1 MKKSIT
7 NILLIVLLVAGLFT
21 LTGCNKS
28 SKLEEVKIP
37 LEIDYLERTVSAT
50 IGYPKDKGIKV
61 EDTDYSKVF
70 SNEEKNYQLDFTLT
84 EDSTYEDNKEY
95 YKDEEEG
102 YEEVKFGEYT
112 GYIVKDEYDVE
123 GEILLEDLSDNDI
136 YVYLAFNVSAIESY
150 VDDDWVDASTLY
162 NLEEVKTILNS
173 IKYDKGED
181 TVEQTKEKIENKQ
194 EEEKTSNY
202 GEFKDRSR
210 TDGTSDKD
218 GLIFIPSFKS
228 PDENLY
234 KADQRNDNVGVDNNL
249 WYMAEDKGF
258 EASGIEVRVF
268 PKSDSYESMEKYIEE
283 KGDMY
288 HWSKTTIAGK
298 EYDTYTFGT
307 DSTIPSKYSVYHS
320 GAFMVGNKVVEFSYN
335 MYAEVPNQ
343 ELGDEFFNK
352 IISSIEYSKDFTE

>member
-123 GEILLEDLSDNDI
+123 GEILLEDLSDQNTYI
-136 YVYLAFNVSAIESY
+136 YLSFELSAIESY
-150 VDDDWVDASTLY
+150 VDDETVDVNSLY
-162 NLEEVKTILNS
+162 ELEEVQTILNS

-181 TVEQTKEKIENKQ
+181 TVEATKNEIAKKEN
-194 EEEKTSNY
+194 
-202 GEFKDRSR
+202 
-210 TDGTSDKD
+210 
-218 GLIFIPSFKS
+218 GLH
-228 PDENLY
+228 
-234 KADQRNDNVGVDNNL
+234 NV
-249 WYMAEDKGF
+249 F
-258 EASGIEVRVF
+258 R
-268 PKSDSYESMEKYIEE
+268 P
-283 KGDMY
+283 
-288 HWSKTTIAGK
+288 
-298 EYDTYTFGT
+298 
-307 DSTIPSKYSVYHS
+307 
-320 GAFMVGNKVVEFSYN
+320 
-335 MYAEVPNQ
+335 
-343 ELGDEFFNK
+343 
-352 IISSIEYSKDFTE
+352 